1 MIAKQF
7 YHHYQKNDC
16 NKAKLQKTNETC
28 HYFRT
33 GIFNQEKYARNR
45 FFFVLFT
52 LKIKGLTFTVVVKVQ
67 LLSFNW

>member
-33 GIFNQEKYARNR
+33 GIFNQEKYALNKK
-45 FFFVLFT
+45 FF
-52 LKIKGLTFTVVVKVQ
+52 
-67 LLSFNW
+67 SFYLP